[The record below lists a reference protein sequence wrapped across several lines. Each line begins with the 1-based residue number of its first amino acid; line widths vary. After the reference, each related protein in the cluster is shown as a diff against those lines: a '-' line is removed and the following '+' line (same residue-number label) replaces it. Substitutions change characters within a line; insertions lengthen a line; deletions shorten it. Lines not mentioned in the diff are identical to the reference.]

1 MKAVIAIDSL
11 KGSLSSIEAGEAA
24 AEGIRRVNPQAETV
38 VRPLADG
45 GEGTVEA
52 LVQGMGGVLQTIRVT
67 GPLGEP
73 VDCVY
78 GMIEKTKTAV
88 LEMSG
93 AAGITLVPQEKRNP
107 LYTTTYGVGEVIKDA
122 VQKGCRHVCGRW

>member
-38 VRPLADG
+38 VCPLADG

-67 GPLGEP
+67 GPPGGTCGLRLWHDRKDKNGCTGN
-73 VDCVY
+73 VRRRR
-78 GMIEKTKTAV
+78 
-88 LEMSG
+88 
-93 AAGITLVPQEKRNP
+93 KREIRCIP
-107 LYTTTYGVGEVIKDA
+107 LLMG
-122 VQKGCRHVCGRW
+122 